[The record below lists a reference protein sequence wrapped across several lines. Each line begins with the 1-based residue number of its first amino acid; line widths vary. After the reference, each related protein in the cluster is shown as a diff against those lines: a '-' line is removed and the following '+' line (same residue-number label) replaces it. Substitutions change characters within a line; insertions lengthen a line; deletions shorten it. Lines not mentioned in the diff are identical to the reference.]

1 VASVR
6 TAPDLVRGPRPKS
19 TSFFR
24 SLPGETFVLLNILP
38 LLLLAVP
45 TTATAADDPRLLE
58 ATPEI
63 EVERPSSSRP
73 AR

>member
-1 VASVR
+1 M
-6 TAPDLVRGPRPKS
+6 
-19 TSFFR
+19 
-24 SLPGETFVLLNILP
+24 LLNILP